1 MKIGAVICVTQ
12 EDVYKQLNKKHKKKR
27 HRKRGKFKNEKLTFS
42 DVENL
47 MKHDSYVRAPGGAFR
62 QKTWGK

>member
-1 MKIGAVICVTQ
+1 MKIGAVIRDTQ
-12 EDVYKQLNKKHKKKR
+12 SDVYKGLNKKRKKKR
-27 HRKRGKFKNEKLTFS
+27 HRRRRRPEKEKLTFS

-47 MKHDSYVRAPGGAFR
+47 MKHDSYVRTSGGAFR